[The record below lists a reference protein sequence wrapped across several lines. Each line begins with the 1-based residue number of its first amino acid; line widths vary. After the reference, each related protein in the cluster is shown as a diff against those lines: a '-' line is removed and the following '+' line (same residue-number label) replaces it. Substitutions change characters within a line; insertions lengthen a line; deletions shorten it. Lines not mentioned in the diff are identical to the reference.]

1 MSPSSSLYLYRVN
14 LRLHSHH
21 LSLIVSSPNTITTI
35 VTIAIITIIIDPTL
49 QNLIKFIL
57 SYSLCD
63 LSPSEPDPGLDQLP
77 ILPLSNGQIAKLRI
91 YTPQQATAIETLFSF
106 GFSVNQALYTLEQ
119 VRTPSFF
126 YTHQLC
132 VLPYGVYL
140 CIHSIVLTLLFVIS
154 SSFCTHYPL
163 IDLL

>member
-1 MSPSSSLYLYRVN
+1 MN

-21 LSLIVSSPNTITTI
+21 LSLIVSSPNTIT
-35 VTIAIITIIIDPTL
+35 TIIIDPTL

-63 LSPSEPDPGLDQLP
+63 LSPSEPDLSLNQLP

-119 VRTPSFF
+119 VRTPFF
-126 YTHQLC
+126 FHT
-132 VLPYGVYL
+132 VFFPMVYL
-140 CIHSIVLTLLFVIS
+140 CIYSILLTLLFVTLLYS
-154 SSFCTHYPL
+154 LPL
-163 IDLL
+163 DRPPLM

>member
-21 LSLIVSSPNTITTI
+21 LCLIVSSPNTIT
-35 VTIAIITIIIDPTL
+35 TIIIDPTL

-63 LSPSEPDPGLDQLP
+63 LSPSEPDLSLNQLP

-91 YTPQQATAIETLFSF
+91 YTPQQATAIETLFSL

-119 VRTPSFF
+119 VRTPFF
-126 YTHQLC
+126 FHTHQLC
-132 VLPYGVYL
+132 VLPYGVSVHLQYP
-140 CIHSIVLTLLFVIS
+140 IN
-154 SSFCTHYPL
+154 SSFRHPSVL
-163 IDLL
+163 ITPR